1 MDTEELNVFIQQK
14 WMCCWFRIYV
24 VGSFVLNIL

>member
-1 MDTEELNVFIQQK
+1 MDTKELNVFIQQK

-24 VGSFVLNIL
+24 VGYFV